1 MIMSLEDH
9 HAALRSMQPAPINHP
24 HYAFDNQRAALQ
36 AKVSTVMLYLV
47 TIICI
52 MHHTNKTKPPA
63 TCLVIEKGLNACV
76 HGSEP

>member
-1 MIMSLEDH
+1 MIVSLEDQ
-9 HAALRSMQPAPINHP
+9 HAAAACSNQPSPLC
-24 HYAFDNQRAALQ
+24 FDNQRAALQ

-63 TCLVIEKGLNACV
+63 TCLVIKKGLNACV